1 MATTFETSA
10 LASPSAPAWIV
21 PSTPEPEI
29 TAVGISA
36 DGDLYIYGDTP
47 QTPGP
52 IVPALIASLVD
63 ITISQHGA
71 GSKHGLRDYLELR
84 MATPLPDTQ
93 IVLRLPCKGAVS
105 PSTGLTST
113 PWSVRSLLGALLSL
127 DAPDM
132 AVKLQTKRGTSAT
145 FFRVFPYDADG
156 NELPE
161 VRAEAIGSS
170 RDDLE
175 IAVDAIR
182 RRLGLRPLFPPCP

>member
-1 MATTFETSA
+1 MTSS
-10 LASPSAPAWIV
+10 LAIPSTPAWIV
-21 PSTPEPEI
+21 PPTPELET

-36 DGDLYIYGDTP
+36 DGDLYVYGDTP
-47 QTPGP
+47 QAPGP
-52 IVPALIASLVD
+52 IVPALVASLLEVSV
-63 ITISQHGA
+63 SQHGA
-71 GSKHGLRDYLELR
+71 ASRHGLRDYLELR

-93 IVLRLPCKGAVS
+93 IVLRLPCKGTVS

-127 DAPDM
+127 DAPDT

-145 FFRVFPYDADG
+145 FFRVFPYDTDG

-161 VRAEAIGSS
+161 VHAEAIGGS

-175 IAVDAIR
+175 IAVDSIR
-182 RRLGLRPLFPPCP
+182 KRLGLPSLFPSAHEL

>member
-1 MATTFETSA
+1 MTSS
-10 LASPSAPAWIV
+10 LAIPSTPAWIV
-21 PSTPEPEI
+21 PPTPETET

-47 QTPGP
+47 QIPGP
-52 IVPALIASLVD
+52 IVPALVASLLEVSV
-63 ITISQHGA
+63 SQHGA
-71 GSKHGLRDYLELR
+71 ASRHGLRDYLELR

-93 IVLRLPCKGAVS
+93 IVLRLPCKGTVS

-127 DAPDM
+127 DAPDT

-145 FFRVFPYDADG
+145 FFRVFPYDTDG

-161 VRAEAIGSS
+161 VHAEAIGGS

-175 IAVDAIR
+175 IAVDSIR
-182 RRLGLRPLFPPCP
+182 KRLGLPSLFPSAHEL

>member
-1 MATTFETSA
+1 MTSS
-10 LASPSAPAWIV
+10 LAIPSTPAWIV
-21 PSTPEPEI
+21 PPTPELET

-47 QTPGP
+47 QAPGP
-52 IVPALIASLVD
+52 IVPALVASLLEVSV
-63 ITISQHGA
+63 SQHGA
-71 GSKHGLRDYLELR
+71 ASRHGLRDYLELR

-93 IVLRLPCKGAVS
+93 IVLRLPCKGTVS

-127 DAPDM
+127 DAPDT

-145 FFRVFPYDADG
+145 FFRVFPYDTDG

-161 VRAEAIGSS
+161 VHAEAIGGS

-175 IAVDAIR
+175 IAVDSIR
-182 RRLGLRPLFPPCP
+182 KRLGLPSLFPSAHEL